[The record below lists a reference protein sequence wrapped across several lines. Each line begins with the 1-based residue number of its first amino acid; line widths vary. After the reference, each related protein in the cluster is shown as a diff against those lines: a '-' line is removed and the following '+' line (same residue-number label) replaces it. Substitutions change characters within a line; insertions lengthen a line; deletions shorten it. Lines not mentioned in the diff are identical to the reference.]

1 MATPSVITDNDSGIK
16 ARVTKFGQLV
26 VAPLQYSTPL
36 ADEIDVANT
45 AFNFIIPKQDQSIVI
60 TDIILSADRNVGVN
74 GADVVVYEADSTT
87 TLTEDQ
93 IILDVDMV
101 KQTQLTVN
109 GLNLIVPEGKFVNV
123 KSDDTNIKI
132 TIMFYRVPAE
142 DV

>member
-1 MATPSVITDNDSGIK
+1 MATPSVIKDNNSGKTAI
-16 ARVTKFGQLV
+16 VTKFGQLV
-26 VAPLQYSTPL
+26 TAPLQYSTPV

-45 AFNFIIPKQDQSIVI
+45 AFNFIGPEQDQSIVI
-60 TDIILSADRNVGVN
+60 TDIILSADRLVGVN
-74 GADVVVYEADSTT
+74 GADIVVYEAVDDI

-93 IILDVDMV
+93 IILDVDMI
-101 KQTQLTVN
+101 KQTTLTLN

-142 DV
+142 NV

>member
-1 MATPSVITDNDSGIK
+1 MATPIVIKDNNSGFQAK
-16 ARVTKFGQLV
+16 VTKFGQLV
-26 VAPLQYSTPL
+26 VSPLQYSTRV
-36 ADEIDVANT
+36 ADEIDVINT
-45 AFNFIIPKQDQSIVI
+45 AFNFIGPKQDQSVVI

-74 GADVVVYEADSTT
+74 GADVVIYEATSAA

-109 GLNLIVPEGKFVNV
+109 GLNLIVPEGKFINV
-123 KSDDTNIKI
+123 KSDDANIKI